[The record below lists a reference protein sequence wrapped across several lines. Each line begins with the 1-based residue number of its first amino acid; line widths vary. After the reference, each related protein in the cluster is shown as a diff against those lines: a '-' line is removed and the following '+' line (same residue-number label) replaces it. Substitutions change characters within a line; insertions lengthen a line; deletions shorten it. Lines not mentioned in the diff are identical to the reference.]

1 MVAQLRW
8 DHNCIFLHI
17 FPTTGAS
24 QLYVVA
30 NGIPSAAFVVNG
42 GKICRR
48 PRFAPVLR

>member
-1 MVAQLRW
+1 MVAQLLW

-30 NGIPSAAFVVNG
+30 NVQQNLQA
-42 GKICRR
+42 
-48 PRFAPVLR
+48 PRFAPVLRR